1 MATHKPKW
9 LTASEQQAWRAF
21 LVASQL
27 VDERLDRQLQRD
39 AGMPHAYYGILVGL
53 SEAPDRSLRMSELA
67 RRLRYSQS
75 RLTHAISS
83 MERNGWVERR
93 DCDTDRRGQIVGIT
107 TAGTS
112 VLTAAAAGHAA
123 EVRAAVFDRLSAD
136 QVGRLAEICNQI
148 ITGMDEPE
156 TARRPR
162 GQAIGGG

>member
-1 MATHKPKW
+1 MATPKPKW

-39 AGMPHAYYGILVGL
+39 AGMPHAYYAILVGL
-53 SEAPDRSLRMSELA
+53 SEAPHRSVRMSELA

-93 DCDTDRRGQIVGIT
+93 DCDTDRRGQLVGIT
-107 TAGTS
+107 
-112 VLTAAAAGHAA
+112 AAGASALADAAPGHVA
-123 EVRAAVFDRLSAD
+123 EVRAAVFDRLNAE
-136 QVGRLAEICNQI
+136 QVGQLAEICAQI

-156 TARRPR
+156 TARRRRAPPR
-162 GQAIGGG
+162 GGG

>member
-9 LTASEQQAWRAF
+9 LTAPEQQAWRAF
-21 LVASQL
+21 LLATQL

-39 AGMPHAYYGILVGL
+39 AGMPHAYYAILAGL
-53 SEAPDRSLRMSELA
+53 SEAPDHSLRMSELA

-93 DCDTDRRGQIVGIT
+93 DCDTDRRGHVVSITAAGTATLTT
-107 TAGTS
+107 TAP
-112 VLTAAAAGHAA
+112 GHVA

-136 QVGRLAEICNQI
+136 QVAQLADICTRI
-148 ITGMDEPE
+148 VAAVDEPPE
-156 TARRPR
+156 TARRVASR
-162 GQAIGGG
+162 HID

>member
-1 MATHKPKW
+1 MAARKPKW

-39 AGMPHAYYGILVGL
+39 AGMPHAYYAILAGL
-53 SEAPDRSLRMSELA
+53 SEAPGHSLRMSELA

-93 DCDTDRRGQIVGIT
+93 DCDTDRRGHVVGIT

-112 VLTAAAAGHAA
+112 ALTAAAPGHVA
-123 EVRAAVFDRLSAD
+123 EVRATLFDRLSAE
-136 QVGRLAEICNQI
+136 QVGQLAAICTQI
-148 ITGMDEPE
+148 SDGLDEHDTP
-156 TARRPR
+156 RRNGSR
-162 GQAIGGG
+162 QIG